1 MADRKTIITERIT
14 TGAADRYSAN
24 IKCLFLRINGTM
36 VYSGQH
42 ERCDVLEK
50 RALTFATNTKANIDF
65 EIKTGFGVLVERGKV
80 RTKYGTLNNQTGV
93 THESA
98 SPIFATV
105 QR

>member
-14 TGAADRYSAN
+14 TAVADRYSAN
-24 IKCLFLRINGTM
+24 VKCLFLRINGSL

-50 RALTFATNTKANIDF
+50 KVLTIATNTKANIDF

-80 RTKYGTLNNQTGV
+80 RTKYGTLNDQIGV
-93 THESA
+93 AKESA

>member
-1 MADRKTIITERIT
+1 MADRKTLITEKIF

-24 IKCLFLRINGTM
+24 IKCLFIRVNGVM
-36 VYSGQH
+36 VYAGQH

-50 RALTFATNTKANIDF
+50 KALTMATYTKANIDF
-65 EIKTGFGVLVERGKV
+65 EIKTGFGVLIERGKV

-93 THESA
+93 AVESA